1 MASGTAVA
9 GQYTNTPTAIGN
21 YYLEEEFVPDIG
33 TLAVLRSGLASP
45 AVPGSARETHTYD
58 GG

>member
-1 MASGTAVA
+1 VA
-9 GQYTNTPTAIGN
+9 GQYTNNPTASGN
-21 YYLEEEFVPDIG
+21 YYLEEEFVPDVG

-58 GG
+58 GGQE